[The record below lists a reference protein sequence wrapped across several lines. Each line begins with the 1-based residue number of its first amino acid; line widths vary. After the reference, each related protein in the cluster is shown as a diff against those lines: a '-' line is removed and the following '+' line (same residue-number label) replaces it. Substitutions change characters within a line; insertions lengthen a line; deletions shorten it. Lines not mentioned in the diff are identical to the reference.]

1 MSRLKIDYG
10 IDLGTTNSSICRME
24 NGTPVMQ
31 RVEVTDETM
40 PSCVW
45 FNKRRATIVGAAA
58 YRSMKSDK
66 KRSTLH
72 WKSTD
77 SNTFLEFKRT
87 MGTDTLYHSC
97 NMEQDFTSEELSAEV
112 LKALKSYITD
122 EAVTSAVI
130 TVPAKFTVNQKTA
143 TMNAARMAGI
153 TDCHLLQEPIA
164 AAYAYGLRVKDA
176 EGFWMVFDLGGGTF
190 DAALLQAEDGI
201 IQVFD
206 TEGDNYLGGKNLD
219 YAIVDQ
225 ILIPHLRKNFDIEQ
239 LLQDEARHNVLRD
252 AMKTYAEDI
261 KNALSFKTECDV
273 LSDIGELGTD
283 DADADLELDI
293 HLTRDDVF
301 GVMRP
306 HVQKAVDICLRLLKR
321 NNLTGEQLNRIILVG
336 GPTYS
341 PLVRDMLA
349 QQVSSHI
356 DTTINPMT
364 AVSVGAAIYAST
376 LEAKPTDTEA
386 AEADAAQNVQ
396 LQLNYEH
403 TSIETSEWLSARIAS
418 APEAFGNRIW
428 LEFERSDGSWSS
440 GRVEIDDIGNVVE
453 LPLRPN
459 SSNLFNIKGFDA
471 FGSSVS
477 VSPKGVS
484 ILQGAK
490 VSQPPLP
497 YNIGISVWD
506 DSVSRAVFQPVM
518 GLEKNRVLPA
528 SGILSDYRTGSQLR
542 PGVKDDVLK
551 IPIYQADE
559 YREHAS
565 SSLYEYVADVIVTG
579 EDINLLID
587 KDSPADVTLN
597 VDSSEMMTMEVFFPR
612 QEVTVFKKLD
622 TSKHQSVQ
630 ESANRVVSE
639 LYLAQMYVAQLKH
652 DGVNVSRLEAMLN
665 SVQLENESS
674 SEKKAVLQ
682 HLKEVMR
689 QIETEFGKNDF
700 NRKATDVREWMMQL
714 QRHQRELGNATT
726 ELDVAQLAHDMSVAI
741 AEKNTS
747 KLDII
752 RRQIINLDY
761 DLARNEINTSAIRR
775 RHLLFEQR
783 KWSNNTVARDYLD
796 KAMEK
801 INKHEFDAE
810 FNMLV
815 DIVLHLDITDNEE
828 RTEMEKRPKDSSLL
842 HH

>member
-1 MSRLKIDYG
+1 MNRLKIDYG

-31 RVEVTDETM
+31 RIEVTDETM

-45 FNKRRATIVGAAA
+45 FNKRKSTIVGAAA

-72 WKSTD
+72 WKSSD

-87 MGTDTLYHSC
+87 MGTDTLYHSS
-97 NMEQDFTSEELSAEV
+97 NMDQDFTSEQLSAEV

-122 EAVTSAVI
+122 ETVNAAVI

-176 EGFWMVFDLGGGTF
+176 KGFWMVFDLGGGTF

-201 IQVFD
+201 IRVFD

-219 YAIVDQ
+219 YAIVDN
-225 ILIPHLRKNFDIEQ
+225 ILIPHLRKNFDIEE
-239 LLQDEARHNVLRD
+239 LLQDEARHSVLRD

-283 DADADLELDI
+283 SAGEDLELDI
-293 HLTRDDVF
+293 HLSREAVF
-301 GVMRP
+301 SVMRP
-306 HVQKAVDICLRLLKR
+306 YVQKAVDICLRLLGR
-321 NNLTGEQLNRIILVG
+321 NNLKGEQLERVILVG

-341 PLVRDMLA
+341 PLVRTMLTE
-349 QQVSSHI
+349 QISHNI

-376 LEAKPTDTEA
+376 LEAKPT
-386 AEADAAQNVQ
+386 EADAEEGETLTVQ
-396 LQLNYEH
+396 LQLNYES
-403 TSIETSEWLSARIAS
+403 TSVETSEWLSARILS
-418 APEAFGNRIW
+418 APVALGKRIW
-428 LEFERSDGSWSS
+428 VEFERSDGSWSS

-453 LPLRPN
+453 LPLQPN
-459 SSNLFNIKGFDA
+459 SSNLFYLKGFET
-471 FGSSVS
+471 FGSPISVT
-477 VSPKGVS
+477 PKGVS

-490 VSQPPLP
+490 VAQPPLP

-506 DSVSRAVFQPVM
+506 NSVSRAVFQPVM
-518 GLEKNRVLPA
+518 GLEKNRSLPA
-528 SGILSDYRTGSQLR
+528 SGILCDYRTGRQLR

-559 YREHAS
+559 FRVQAS

-579 EDINLLID
+579 EDINVLIEE
-587 KDSPADVTLN
+587 DSLAEVTLN
-597 VDSSEMMTMEVFFPR
+597 VDSSEMMTMEVYFPR
-612 QEVTVFKKLD
+612 QEVSVYKQLD
-622 TSKHQSVQ
+622 TSRHQSIQ
-630 ESANRVVSE
+630 ESADRVASE
-639 LYLAQMYVAQLKH
+639 LNLARLYVEQLKH
-652 DGVNVSRLEAMLN
+652 DGVNVSKLEATLN
-665 SVQLENESS
+665 SVQLESESS

-689 QIETEFGKNDF
+689 QIETEFTKNDF
-700 NRKATDVREWMMQL
+700 NREVKDTREWLMQL
-714 QRHQRELGNATT
+714 QRHQRQLGNETSAI
-726 ELDVAQLAHDMSVAI
+726 DVSRLAHDMNVAI
-741 AEKNTS
+741 AEKDS
-747 KLDII
+747 SQLQII

-761 DLARNEINTSAIRR
+761 DLARNEINSSSIKYRYFN
-775 RHLLFEQR
+775 FEQR
-783 KWSNNTVARDYLD
+783 KWGNKEAARAAIDQ
-796 KAMEK
+796 AMEK
-801 INKHEFDAE
+801 IKKHEFDSE
-810 FNMLV
+810 FQMLV
-815 DIVLHLDITDNEE
+815 NQVLQLDFTDYEE
-828 RTEMEKRPKDSSLL
+828 RTEMAKKPKDSSLL

>member
-1 MSRLKIDYG
+1 MNRLKIDYG

-31 RVEVTDETM
+31 RIEVTDETM

-45 FNKRRATIVGAAA
+45 FNKRKATIVGAAA

-72 WKSTD
+72 WRSAD

-87 MGTDTLYHSC
+87 MGTDTLYHSS
-97 NMEQDFTSEELSAEV
+97 NMGQDFTSEQLSAEV

-122 EAVTSAVI
+122 ESVTSAVI

-143 TMNAARMAGI
+143 TLNAARMAGI
-153 TDCHLLQEPIA
+153 TDSHLLQEPIA

-176 EGFWMVFDLGGGTF
+176 AGFWLVFDLGGGTF

-201 IQVFD
+201 IRVFD

-219 YAIVDQ
+219 YAIVDN
-225 ILIPHLRKNFDIEQ
+225 ILIPHLRENFDIEE
-239 LLQDEARHNVLRD
+239 LLQDEARHSVLRD

-283 DADADLELDI
+283 DAGEDLELDI
-293 HLTRDDVF
+293 QLSREAVF
-301 GVMRP
+301 SVMRP
-306 HVQKAVDICLRLLKR
+306 YVQKAIDICLRLLGR
-321 NNLTGEQLNRIILVG
+321 NNLKGEQLNRIILVG

-341 PLVRDMLA
+341 PLVRTMLA
-349 QQVSSHI
+349 EQVSPNI

-376 LEAKPTDTEA
+376 LEAKA
-386 AEADAAQNVQ
+386 AEPEAEEGEAQAVQ
-396 LQLNYEH
+396 LQLNYES
-403 TSIETSEWLSARIAS
+403 TSIEASEWLSARIES
-418 APEAFGNRIW
+418 APEALGNRIW

-440 GRVEIDDIGNVVE
+440 GRVEVDDIGNVVE
-453 LPLRPN
+453 LPLQPN
-459 SSNLFNIKGFDA
+459 SSNLFSIKGFDA
-471 FGSSVS
+471 VGSAIAVA
-477 VSPKGVS
+477 PKGVS

-506 DSVSRAVFQPVM
+506 NSVSRAVFQPVM
-518 GLEKNRVLPA
+518 GLEKNRALPA

-559 YREHAS
+559 YRVQAS
-565 SSLYEYVADVIVTG
+565 SSLYEYVADVVVTG
-579 EDINLLID
+579 EDINVLIEE
-587 KDSPADVTLN
+587 DSLADVTLN

-612 QEVTVFKKLD
+612 QDVTVYKQLD
-622 TSKHQSVQ
+622 TSRHQSVQ
-630 ESANRVVSE
+630 ESAERVTSE
-639 LYLAQMYVAQLKH
+639 LNLARLYVEQLKR
-652 DGVNVSRLEAMLN
+652 DGANVAKLEATLN
-665 SVQLENESS
+665 SVELESESS
-674 SEKKAVLQ
+674 TEKKAVLQ

-689 QIETEFGKNDF
+689 QIEAEFSKNDF
-700 NRKATDVREWMMQL
+700 NREAKDAREWLMQL
-714 QRHQRELGNATT
+714 QRHQQQLGNETSAI
-726 ELDVAQLAHDMSVAI
+726 DVSRLAHDMNVAI
-741 AEKNTS
+741 AEKDAS
-747 KLDII
+747 KLQII
-752 RRQIINLDY
+752 RRQIIDLDY
-761 DLARNEINTSAIRR
+761 SLARNEINSSAVRYR
-775 RHLLFEQR
+775 YFHFDQR
-783 KWSNNTVARDYLD
+783 KWINKESARVIIE

-801 INKHEFDAE
+801 INKQELDDE
-810 FNMLV
+810 FNQLANHVIMIDL
-815 DIVLHLDITDNEE
+815 TDSEV
-828 RTEMEKRPKDSSLL
+828 RTEMEKKPKDSSLL

>member
-1 MSRLKIDYG
+1 MNRLKIDYG

-31 RVEVTDETM
+31 RIEVTDETM

-45 FNKRRATIVGAAA
+45 FNKRKATIVGAAA

-72 WKSTD
+72 WKNSD

-87 MGTDTLYHSC
+87 MGTDTLYHSS
-97 NMEQDFTSEELSAEV
+97 NMDQDFTSEQLSAEV

-122 EAVTSAVI
+122 ETVTSAVI

-143 TMNAARMAGI
+143 TMNAARAAGI

-176 EGFWMVFDLGGGTF
+176 EGFWLVFDLGGGTF

-219 YAIVDQ
+219 YAIVDN
-225 ILIPHLRKNFDIEQ
+225 ILIPNLKANFDIEQ
-239 LLQDEARHNVLRD
+239 LLQDEVRHNVLRD

-273 LSDIGELGTD
+273 LSDIGELGAD
-283 DADADLELDI
+283 DAGEDLELDI
-293 HLTRDDVF
+293 HLTRESVF
-301 GVMRP
+301 DVMRP
-306 HVQKAVDICLRLLKR
+306 HVQKAIDICLRLLAR
-321 NNLTGEQLNRIILVG
+321 NNLKGEQLNRIILVG

-341 PLVRDMLA
+341 PLVRTMLA
-349 QQVSSHI
+349 EQISPNI

-376 LEAKPTDTEA
+376 LEAKTTEDG
-386 AEADAAQNVQ
+386 AEEGDAQVVQ
-396 LQLNYEH
+396 LQLNYES
-403 TSIETSEWLSARIAS
+403 TSVETSEWISARIDS
-418 APEAFGNRIW
+418 APETLDNHIW

-453 LPLRPN
+453 LPLQPN
-459 SSNLFNIKGFDA
+459 SSNLFSIKAYDA
-471 FGSSVS
+471 FGSVIA
-477 VSPKGVS
+477 VAPKGVS

-518 GLEKNRVLPA
+518 GLEKNRSLPA
-528 SGILSDYRTGSQLR
+528 SGILSDYRTGCQLR

-559 YREHAS
+559 YRVKAS
-565 SSLYEYVADVIVTG
+565 SSLYEYVADVVVTG
-579 EDINLLID
+579 EDINVLIEE
-587 KDSPADVTLN
+587 DSLADVTLN
-597 VDSSEMMTMEVFFPR
+597 VDSSEMMTMEVYFPR
-612 QEVTVFKKLD
+612 QDVTVCKQLD
-622 TSKHQSVQ
+622 TSRHQSVQ
-630 ESANRVVSE
+630 ESADRVTSE
-639 LYLAQMYVAQLKH
+639 LNLARLYVEQLKR
-652 DGVNVSRLEAMLN
+652 DGANVSRLEAMLN
-665 SVQLENESS
+665 SVQLESESS

-689 QIETEFGKNDF
+689 QIETEFCKNDF
-700 NRKATDVREWMMQL
+700 NLEAKDTREWLMQL
-714 QRHQRELGNATT
+714 QRHQHQLGNETSAI
-726 ELDVAQLAHDMSVAI
+726 DVSRLAHDMNVAI
-741 AEKNTS
+741 VEKDAS
-747 KLDII
+747 KLQII
-752 RRQIINLDY
+752 RRQIIDLDY
-761 DLARNEINTSAIRR
+761 SLARNEINSSAVRYR
-775 RHLLFEQR
+775 YFHFDQR
-783 KWSNNTVARDYLD
+783 KWLNKESARAVIE

-801 INKHEFDAE
+801 INKQELDDE
-810 FNMLV
+810 FNQLANHVIMIDL
-815 DIVLHLDITDNEE
+815 TDSEV
-828 RTEMEKRPKDSSLL
+828 RTEMEKKPKDSSLL

>member
-1 MSRLKIDYG
+1 MNRLKIDYG

-31 RVEVTDETM
+31 RIEVTDETM

-45 FNKRRATIVGAAA
+45 FNKRKATIVGAAA

-72 WKSTD
+72 WKSSD

-87 MGTDTLYHSC
+87 MGTDTLYHSS
-97 NMEQDFTSEELSAEV
+97 NMDQDFTSEQLSAEV

-122 EAVTSAVI
+122 DTVTSAVI

-190 DAALLQAEDGI
+190 DAALLQAENGI
-201 IQVFD
+201 IRVFD

-219 YAIVDQ
+219 YAIVDH
-225 ILIPHLRKNFDIEQ
+225 ILIPCLRANFDIEQ
-239 LLQDEARHNVLRD
+239 LLQDEVRHNVLRD

-273 LSDIGELGTD
+273 LSDIGELGVD
-283 DADADLELDI
+283 DAGEDLELDI
-293 HLTRDDVF
+293 HLTRESVF
-301 GVMRP
+301 DVMRP
-306 HVQKAVDICLRLLKR
+306 YVQKAVDICLRLLSR
-321 NNLTGEQLNRIILVG
+321 NNLKGEQLNRVILVG

-341 PLVRDMLA
+341 PLVRTMLA
-349 QQVSSHI
+349 EQISSNI

-376 LEAKPTDTEA
+376 LEAKPAETEA
-386 AEADAAQNVQ
+386 EEGDAQTVQ
-396 LQLNYEH
+396 LQLNYES
-403 TSIETSEWLSARIAS
+403 TSVETSEWLSARIDS
-418 APEAFGNRIW
+418 APEALENRIW

-453 LPLRPN
+453 LPLHPN

-471 FGSSVS
+471 FGSPITVA
-477 VSPKGVS
+477 PKGVS

-518 GLEKNRVLPA
+518 GLEKNRSLPA

-559 YREHAS
+559 YRNQAS

-579 EDINLLID
+579 EDINVLIEE
-587 KDSPADVTLN
+587 DSLADVTLN
-597 VDSSEMMTMEVFFPR
+597 VDSSEMMTMEVYFSR
-612 QEVTVFKKLD
+612 QDVTIYKQLD
-622 TSKHQSVQ
+622 TSKHQSVK
-630 ESANRVVSE
+630 ESADRVASE
-639 LYLAQMYVAQLKH
+639 LHLARLYVEQLKH
-652 DGVNVSRLEAMLN
+652 DGANVSKLEATLN
-665 SVQLENESS
+665 SVELENESS

-689 QIETEFGKNDF
+689 QIEEEFGKNDF
-700 NRKATDVREWMMQL
+700 KRESKDVREWMLQL
-714 QRHQRELGNATT
+714 QRHQQQLGNETSAI
-726 ELDVAQLAHDMSVAI
+726 DVSRLAHDMNVAI
-741 AEKNTS
+741 AEKDSS
-747 KLDII
+747 KLQII
-752 RRQIINLDY
+752 KRQIISLDY
-761 DLARNEINTSAIRR
+761 DLARKEINISAVRYR
-775 RHLLFEQR
+775 FFHFDQR
-783 KWSNNTVARDYLD
+783 KWLNKESARVAID
-796 KAMEK
+796 KAMDK
-801 INKHEFDAE
+801 ITKQEFDEE
-810 FNMLV
+810 FNQLANRV
-815 DIVLHLDITDNEE
+815 IQLDFTDYEE
-828 RTEMEKRPKDSSLL
+828 RTEMEKKPKDSSLL

>member
-1 MSRLKIDYG
+1 MNRLKIDYG

-31 RVEVTDETM
+31 RIEVTDETM

-45 FNKRRATIVGAAA
+45 FNKRKATIVGAAA

-72 WKSTD
+72 WKSSA

-87 MGTDTLYHSC
+87 MGTDTLYHSS
-97 NMEQDFTSEELSAEV
+97 NMDQDFTSEQLSAEV

-122 EAVTSAVI
+122 ETVTSAVI

-153 TDCHLLQEPIA
+153 TDSHLLQEPIA

-176 EGFWMVFDLGGGTF
+176 AGFWMVFDLGGGTF

-219 YAIVDQ
+219 YAIVDE
-225 ILIPHLRKNFDIEQ
+225 ILIPHLRKNFDIEE
-239 LLQDEARHNVLRD
+239 LLQDEASHSVLRD

-283 DADADLELDI
+283 DAGEDLELDI
-293 HLTRDDVF
+293 HLSREAVF
-301 GVMRP
+301 SVMRP
-306 HVQKAVDICLRLLKR
+306 YVQKAVDICLRLMNR
-321 NNLTGEQLNRIILVG
+321 NNLKGEQLNRVILVG

-341 PLVRDMLA
+341 PLVRTMLSE
-349 QQVSSHI
+349 QVSPNI

-376 LEAKPTDTEA
+376 LEAKPT
-386 AEADAAQNVQ
+386 EADAEENKAQAVQ
-396 LQLNYEH
+396 LKLNYDS
-403 TSIETSEWLSARIAS
+403 TSIEASEWLSASIES
-418 APEAFGNRIW
+418 APEALGNRIW

-440 GRVEIDDIGNVVE
+440 GRVEVDNIGNVME
-453 LPLRPN
+453 LPLQPN
-459 SSNLFNIKGFDA
+459 SSNLFFIKGFDA
-471 FGSSVS
+471 VGAAIAV
-477 VSPKGVS
+477 VPKGVS

-506 DSVSRAVFQPVM
+506 DNAQRAVFQPVM
-518 GLEKNRVLPA
+518 GLEKNRSLPA
-528 SGILSDYRTGSQLR
+528 SGILSEYRTGSQLR

-559 YREHAS
+559 YRVKAS
-565 SSLYEYVADVIVTG
+565 SSLYEYVADVVVTG
-579 EDINLLID
+579 EDINVLIEE
-587 KDSPADVTLN
+587 DSLADVTLK
-597 VDSSEMMTMEVFFPR
+597 VDSSEMMTMEVYFPR
-612 QEVTVFKKLD
+612 QDVSISKQLD
-622 TSKHQSVQ
+622 TSRHQSVQ
-630 ESANRVVSE
+630 ESADRVASE
-639 LYLAQMYVAQLKH
+639 LKLARLYVEQLKH
-652 DGVNVSRLEAMLN
+652 DGANVAKLEATLN
-665 SVQLENESS
+665 SVELESESS
-674 SEKKAVLQ
+674 TEKKAVLQ

-689 QIETEFGKNDF
+689 QIEAEFSKNDF
-700 NRKATDVREWMMQL
+700 NREAKDTREWMMQL
-714 QRHQRELGNATT
+714 QRHQQRLGNETSAI
-726 ELDVAQLAHDMSVAI
+726 DVNRLAHDMSVAI
-741 AEKNTS
+741 AEKDSS
-747 KLDII
+747 KLQII
-752 RRQIINLDY
+752 KRQIINLDY
-761 DLARNEINTSAIRR
+761 DLARNEINSSAVRR
-775 RHLLFEQR
+775 RYIYFDQR
-783 KWSNNTVARDYLD
+783 KWLNKEAARTTID

-801 INKHEFDAE
+801 INKQEFDQE
-810 FNMLV
+810 FHNLANHILML
-815 DIVLHLDITDNEE
+815 DLTNCEE
-828 RTEMEKRPKDSSLL
+828 RTEMEKKPKDSSLL